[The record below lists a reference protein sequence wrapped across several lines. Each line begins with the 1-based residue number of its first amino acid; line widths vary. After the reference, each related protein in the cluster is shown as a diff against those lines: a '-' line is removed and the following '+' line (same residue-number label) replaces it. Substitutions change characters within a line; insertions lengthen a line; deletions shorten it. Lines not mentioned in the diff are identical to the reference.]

1 MPIAKPRARTAPPDS
16 RVVAGM
22 ASLTVPSELL
32 RRALVRQVRATFND
46 TAKGET
52 PIPASDQ
59 ALFAPGSVIR
69 RVHGD
74 VTSMM
79 VGGIAALLTQ
89 MLHPKAL
96 GGVWDHSNVQADMIG
111 RLRRTA
117 RFIAVTT
124 YGHRDS
130 AMAAIDRVNRIH
142 GQVSGTLPDR
152 SAYRADDERLLAW
165 VYVAGAV
172 NFLDAWRRYSEPRMA
187 RADQDRYFA
196 EQAEIG
202 RLLKA
207 DPVPRDRQSAERLIA
222 EFRAELRAD
231 SRTRAFRDLVLKAP
245 TPSAAEAP
253 MQILLMNAAVDLMP
267 DFARALHG
275 LRRPLFRPVLRGAMF
290 GVASTLRWAF
300 AAERPRDAPQPG

>member
-1 MPIAKPRARTAPPDS
+1 
-16 RVVAGM
+16 M
-22 ASLTVPSELL
+22 ATLPAEML

-46 TAKGET
+46 KAKGEK

-96 GGVWDHSNVQADMIG
+96 GGVWDHSDVQSDMIG

-124 YGHRDS
+124 YGHRDE
-130 AMAAIDRVNRIH
+130 ALLAIDRVNRIH
-142 GQVSGTLPDR
+142 DQVRGTLADGID
-152 SAYRADDERLLAW
+152 YRASDSRLLAW
-165 VYVAGAV
+165 VHVAGAI
-172 NFLDAWRRYSEPRMA
+172 NFLEGWRRYAEPHMSRS
-187 RADQDRYFA
+187 DQDRYFA
-196 EQAEIG
+196 ESAEIA
-202 RLLKA
+202 LLLNA
-207 DPVPRDRQSAERLIA
+207 DPVPCSRQEAQRLIGD
-222 EFRAELRAD
+222 FRGDLRAD

-245 TPSAAEAP
+245 APTPREVPVQA
-253 MQILLMNAAVDLMP
+253 LLTNAAVDLLP
-267 DFARALHG
+267 DFARTMHG
-275 LRRPLFRPVLRGAMF
+275 LRRPLLQPVLRGATF
-290 GVASTLRWAF
+290 GFASTLRWAF
-300 AAERPRDAPQPG
+300 AGERQRAPG